1 LAIDYLK
8 DLFNLSVN
16 NNIIPQIWKLAKII
30 PILKPLKDPN
40 DGNSY
45 RPISL
50 LSPIA
55 KTLEKL
61 ILPSIT
67 NNIPNLD
74 FQHGF
79 KENHSTITALH
90 KINSK
95 IAEGFNKKRK
105 PDRTVIVSLD
115 MSKAFDTVNIHTL
128 LQKISNTKIPNKIIK
143 FLSNYLKG
151 RQAFTIFEDARS
163 ITRNL
168 KTGVPQG
175 GVLSPTLFLISICL
189 TYPVHQIRFN

>member
-1 LAIDYLK
+1 M
-8 DLFNLSVN
+8 
-16 NNIIPQIWKLAKII
+16 
-30 PILKPLKDPN
+30 
-40 DGNSY
+40 
-45 RPISL
+45 
-50 LSPIA
+50 SPIA

-61 ILPSIT
+61 ILPTIT

-90 KINSK
+90 KINNK

-105 PDRTVIVSLD
+105 PDRTVLVSLD
-115 MSKAFDTVNIHTL
+115 ISKAFDTVNIHTL
-128 LQKISNTKIPNKIIK
+128 LQKIANTKIPSRIIK

-151 RQAFTIFEDARS
+151 RQAFTIFEDAKS

-175 GVLSPTLFLISICL
+175 GVLSPTSL
-189 TYPVHQIRFN
+189 